1 MFFVVFGKC
10 GHIAD
15 TDIINNYI
23 KALYLKNNTFIME
36 NTTANKTRN
45 PKWHRDEVIL
55 ALDLYF
61 RIERNSIGPTNP
73 QIIELS
79 KLLNKLPIYRN
90 SNTTEKFRNPNGVSL
105 KLHNFSAIDPNYKG
119 EGMKSYSKLDDEI
132 FHEFVNDKEGLSK
145 IASRIKEVLKDN
157 LLSEL
162 NKVEDEDIDSYQC
175 SAKEGQTLYIYH
187 KYKERNKTL
196 ISKKKKSFLSKHG
209 CLYCEVCGF
218 DFAKVY
224 GVLGEGFIECHH
236 TSPLS
241 EIENEKETTLD
252 DLSVVCPNCHRMLH
266 RKIGITIEDLK
277 EILRTMEK

>member
-1 MFFVVFGKC
+1 
-10 GHIAD
+10 
-15 TDIINNYI
+15 
-23 KALYLKNNTFIME
+23 ME
-36 NTTANKTRN
+36 KTTANKTRN

-61 RIERNSIGPTNP
+61 RIERNSISATNP

-79 KLLNKLPIYRN
+79 KLLNKLPIHRDY
-90 SNTTEKFRNPNGVSL
+90 NTTEKFRNPNGVSL

-119 EGMKSYSKLDDEI
+119 EGMKSYSKLE
-132 FHEFVNDKEGLSK
+132 
-145 IASRIKEVLKDN
+145 DN

-162 NKVEDEDIDSYQC
+162 NKIEDEDIDSSQY
-175 SAKEGQTLYIYH
+175 SAKEGQTLYKYH
-187 KYKERNKTL
+187 KYRERNKTL

-277 EILRTMEK
+277 EILKTIEK

>member
-1 MFFVVFGKC
+1 
-10 GHIAD
+10 
-15 TDIINNYI
+15 
-23 KALYLKNNTFIME
+23 ME
-36 NTTANKTRN
+36 KTIDNKKRN

-55 ALDLYF
+55 ALDLYY
-61 RIERNSIGPTNP
+61 RIERNSISATNP

-79 KLLNKLPIYRN
+79 KLLNKLPIHRD

-132 FHEFVNDKEGLSK
+132 FHEFVNDKEKLSK
-145 IASRIKEVLKDN
+145 IAFRIKEVLEDN

-162 NKVEDEDIDSYQC
+162 NKIEDEDIDC
-175 SAKEGQTLYIYH
+175 SQYSIKEGQTLYKYH
-187 KYKERNKTL
+187 KYRERNRTL
-196 ISKKKKSFLSKHG
+196 ILKKKESFLFKHG

-224 GVLGEGFIECHH
+224 GTLGEGFIECHH

-241 EIENEKETTLD
+241 EIDNEKETRLD
-252 DLSVVCPNCHRMLH
+252 DLRVVCPNCHRMLH

-277 EILRTMEK
+277 EILKAIEK